1 MPRASGRYFDLAF
14 LGAVVVLALAT
25 AYIHYW
31 VGGMMLMLN
40 AFGYVVLAILVTVAA
55 LFYRRALPLLLL
67 ALAAYAA
74 VTILGWL
81 VMGPYFDVAYIAKGI
96 EIVLIALIAI
106 RLWMTRAEFQ
116 ESIGWGRS
124 LIGRVTAR

>member
-106 RLWMTRAEFQ
+106 RLWMTRAEFR

-124 LIGRVTAR
+124 LIGRATAR

>member
-1 MPRASGRYFDLAF
+1 
-14 LGAVVVLALAT
+14 
-25 AYIHYW
+25 
-31 VGGMMLMLN
+31 MMLMLN

-55 LFYRRALPLLLL
+55 LFYQRALPLLLV

-106 RLWMTRAEFQ
+106 RLWMTRSELR

-124 LIGRVTAR
+124 LIGRATAR

>member
-14 LGAVVVLALAT
+14 LGAVVVLTLAT

-55 LFYRRALPLLLL
+55 LFYRRALPLLLV

-106 RLWMTRAEFQ
+106 RLWMTRSELR

-124 LIGRVTAR
+124 LIGRATAR

>member
-1 MPRASGRYFDLAF
+1 MPRASGRYLDLAM
-14 LGAVVVLALAT
+14 LGTIVVLTLAT

-40 AFGYVVLAILVTVAA
+40 AIGYVTLAVLVTGSA

-74 VTILGWL
+74 VTIGGWL
-81 VMGPYFDVAYIAKGI
+81 IMGPYFDIAYIAKGI
-96 EIVLIALIAI
+96 EIVLIALIAV
-106 RLWMTRAEFQ
+106 RLWLMRGELR

-124 LIGRVTAR
+124 LIGRTAQR